1 MSNNYLEQLDE
12 VHIDVLR
19 EIGNIGSGNAATALS
34 CMLNATID
42 IDVPV
47 VRILDINDA
56 VNTLGGPE
64 NIAVGILS
72 KLSGDINGLMMLIVH
87 QEFIQ
92 KIINTLLGSQQ
103 TDNSDILQYE
113 LSELEKSA
121 ITEIGNI
128 LISAYVNSI
137 STLSGLNMN
146 MSVPAISVD
155 MVGAI
160 LSVPAIEMGDVSESV
175 IFIQDA
181 FYTPEQDFGAN
192 MLLVPDIAS
201 LKQIMSRLGIE

>member
-137 STLSGLNMN
+137 STLSGLNMK

>member
-1 MSNNYLEQLDE
+1 MTKNYLEQLDE
-12 VHIDVLR
+12 VHIDVLK

-34 CMLNATID
+34 CLLDATID

-92 KIINTLLGSQQ
+92 KVINTLLGSCQA
-103 TDNSDILQYE
+103 TDSDILQRG

-137 STLSGLNMN
+137 STLSGLNMK

-160 LSVPAIEMGDVSESV
+160 LSVPAIEMGDVSERV